1 MRVEIFALC
10 DAATDSHGKLN
21 LLGTFDTL
29 AAASFPSRHPHCS
42 IALRLRF
49 RSIEEG
55 SHRVRLRFVDE
66 DGQPVIPP
74 LDGQLD
80 VRCRPGADSASAN
93 LVLNLQSLPLNG
105 PGRYSIDL
113 AIDGREEASL
123 PLYVVQAP
131 SPERPAPAEPPR
143 SSDT

>member
-10 DAATDSHGKLN
+10 DAATDTGGRLN

-29 AAASFPSRHPHCS
+29 AAVSFPSRHPHCA

-49 RSIEEG
+49 RRIEEG
-55 SHRVRLRFVDE
+55 IHRVRLQLVDE
-66 DGQPVIPP
+66 DGQPMVPP

-80 VRCRPGADSASAN
+80 VRCRPDAESGSAN
-93 LVLNLQSLPLNG
+93 LVLNLQSLPLAR
-105 PGRYSIDL
+105 PGRYSVDL

-131 SPERPAPAEPPR
+131 GSDAPAPPPGGDELR
-143 SSDT
+143 

>member
-10 DAATDSHGKLN
+10 DAATDTHGRLN

-29 AAASFPSRHPHCS
+29 AAASFPSRHPHCA

-49 RSIEEG
+49 RRIEEG
-55 SHRVRLRFVDE
+55 AHRVRLQLADE
-66 DGQPVIPP
+66 DGQPMVPP

-80 VRCRPGADSASAN
+80 VRCRPDAESASAN
-93 LVLNLQSLPLNG
+93 LVLNLQSLPLAR
-105 PGRYSIDL
+105 PGRYSVDL

-131 SPERPAPAEPPR
+131 IPEAPSTPPAT
-143 SSDT
+143 D

>member
-29 AAASFPSRHPHCS
+29 VADSFPSRHPQC
-42 IALRLRF
+42 AVAVRLRF
-49 RSIEEG
+49 RRIEEG
-55 SHRVRLRFVDE
+55 PHRVRLQIVDE
-66 DGQPVIPP
+66 DGRAVVPP

-80 VRCRPGADSASAN
+80 VRCRPEVDSVSAN
-93 LVLNLQSLPLNG
+93 LVLNLQALPLER

-113 AIDGREEASL
+113 AVDGREEASL
-123 PLYVVQAP
+123 PLYVIRAASRAAP
-131 SPERPAPAEPPR
+131 EAPPGSEP
-143 SSDT
+143 

>member
-29 AAASFPSRHPHCS
+29 AAVSFPSRHPHCS

-49 RSIEEG
+49 RRIEEG
-55 SHRVRLRFVDE
+55 THRVRLQFVDE

-80 VRCRPGADSASAN
+80 VHCRPEADSASAN
-93 LVLNLQSLPLNG
+93 LVLNLQSLPLNR

-131 SPERPAPAEPPR
+131 QPERRPADRAQG
-143 SSDT
+143 SDP